1 MGLLSFLQRSAPAGD
16 ADSLEG
22 LRRRAR
28 RRLIGAALLVLVGVV
43 VLPLFFD
50 TVPRPV
56 AVDIPIDI
64 PSKEKAPALPVAGK
78 PVASGKLTPAS
89 APVVVPKAESS
100 VAAAA
105 PDVAPIDEKPAAA
118 PAEKAT
124 ERQAETAPPAPR
136 AVAKP
141 AAAEKE
147 AATPTKAPAPP
158 GAMRYVVQVG
168 AYSEAA
174 SAREARQRV
183 EKLGLKTYTQ
193 VVETAAGARTRVRV
207 GPFDDRADADR
218 TASRI
223 KQAGLPA
230 AVLGL

>member
-1 MGLLSFLQRSAPAGD
+1 MGLFSFLQRSAPAGD
-16 ADSLEG
+16 AESLEG

-50 TVPRPV
+50 TAPRPV

-64 PSKEKAPALPVAGK
+64 PSKEKAPPLPVAGK
-78 PVASGKLTPAS
+78 PVASGKLAS
-89 APVVVPKAESS
+89 ASVP
-100 VAAAA
+100 VAA
-105 PDVAPIDEKPAAA
+105 PKVESNVAVEPAVSASAEKPAVAPVERA
-118 PAEKAT
+118 TELPAE
-124 ERQAETAPPAPR
+124 PPAPR
-136 AVAKP
+136 VVDKP
-141 AAAEKE
+141 APVAAEK
-147 AATPTKAPAPP
+147 AATAPAKTPTP
-158 GAMRYVVQVG
+158 AVMRYVVQVG

-207 GPFDDRADADR
+207 GPFEDRADADR

>member
-1 MGLLSFLQRSAPAGD
+1 MGLFSFLQRSAPAGD
-16 ADSLEG
+16 AESLEG

-50 TVPRPV
+50 TAPRPV

-64 PSKEKAPALPVAGK
+64 PPKEKAPPLPVAGK
-78 PVASGKLTPAS
+78 PVASGKLAS
-89 APVVVPKAESS
+89 ASMP
-100 VAAAA
+100 VAAPKVEANVAVEPAVAA
-105 PDVAPIDEKPAAA
+105 SAEKPAVAPVERA
-118 PAEKAT
+118 TELPAE
-124 ERQAETAPPAPR
+124 PPAPR
-136 AVAKP
+136 VVDKP
-141 AAAEKE
+141 APVATEK
-147 AATPTKAPAPP
+147 AATAPAKAPTPA
-158 GAMRYVVQVG
+158 AMRYVVQVG

>member
-1 MGLLSFLQRSAPAGD
+1 MGLFSFLQRSAPAGN

-43 VLPLFFD
+43 VLPWLFD
-50 TVPRPV
+50 TAPRPV

-64 PSKEKAPALPVAGK
+64 PSKEKAPALPVVGK
-78 PVASGKLTPAS
+78 PVASGKLAS
-89 APVVVPKAESS
+89 ASA
-100 VAAAA
+100 
-105 PDVAPIDEKPAAA
+105 PAAA
-118 PAEKAT
+118 PKVESNVASEAAATAGADKPAVAPVEKAAELPT
-124 ERQAETAPPAPR
+124 EPPAPR
-136 AVAKP
+136 VVEKAAP
-141 AAAEKE
+141 AAAEK
-147 AATPTKAPAPP
+147 AATAPPKAPTPA
-158 GAMRYVVQVG
+158 AMRYVVQVG

>member
-1 MGLLSFLQRSAPAGD
+1 MGLFSFLQRSAPAGD
-16 ADSLEG
+16 AESLEG

-43 VLPLFFD
+43 VLPLFLD
-50 TVPRPV
+50 TAPRPV

-64 PSKEKAPALPVAGK
+64 PSKEKAPPLPVAGK
-78 PVASGKLTPAS
+78 PVASGKLASTSGPVAAPKVESNVAAEPAVSAS
-89 APVVVPKAESS
+89 AEKPT
-100 VAAAA
+100 VAAVERTTELAA
-105 PDVAPIDEKPAAA
+105 E
-118 PAEKAT
+118 
-124 ERQAETAPPAPR
+124 PPAPR
-136 AVAKP
+136 EVDKTVP
-141 AAAEKE
+141 VAAEKV
-147 AATPTKAPAPP
+147 ATAPAKTPTPA
-158 GAMRYVVQVG
+158 GMRYVVQVG

-193 VVETAAGARTRVRV
+193 VVETAAGARTRVRI

>member
-1 MGLLSFLQRSAPAGD
+1 MGLFSFLQRSAQAGD
-16 ADSLEG
+16 AESLEG

-50 TVPRPV
+50 TAPRPV

-64 PSKEKAPALPVAGK
+64 PSKEKAPPLPVAGK
-78 PVASGKLTPAS
+78 PVASGKLAS
-89 APVVVPKAESS
+89 AS
-100 VAAAA
+100 V
-105 PDVAPIDEKPAAA
+105 PAAA
-118 PAEKAT
+118 PKVESNLAVEPAVTASAEKPAVVGV
-124 ERQAETAPPAPR
+124 ERAPEPAAEPPAPR
-136 AVAKP
+136 EVEKP
-141 AAAEKE
+141 APVAAEKA
-147 AATPTKAPAPP
+147 AATAPAKTPTP
-158 GAMRYVVQVG
+158 AVMRYVVQVG

-183 EKLGLKTYTQ
+183 ERLGLKTYTQ

>member
-1 MGLLSFLQRSAPAGD
+1 MGLFSFLQRSAPAGD
-16 ADSLEG
+16 AESLEG

-43 VLPLFFD
+43 VLPLFLD
-50 TVPRPV
+50 TAPRPV

-64 PSKEKAPALPVAGK
+64 PSKDKAPLLPAAGK
-78 PVASGKLTPAS
+78 PVASGKLAS
-89 APVVVPKAESS
+89 ASMP
-100 VAAAA
+100 VAAPKVEPNVAVEPA
-105 PDVAPIDEKPAAA
+105 VTASAEKPTVAPGER
-118 PAEKAT
+118 PAELP
-124 ERQAETAPPAPR
+124 AEPPAPR
-136 AVAKP
+136 AIDKP
-141 AAAEKE
+141 VPVAAEK
-147 AATPTKAPAPP
+147 AAAVPAKTPTPAV
-158 GAMRYVVQVG
+158 MRYVVQVG